1 MSESFASSIKRVFS
15 EPAFLTVAG
24 ILLVAAIS
32 LNATTEFMQLHFKK
46 ERVELRKKLTEL
58 PARMGNW
65 VQVSPDTAIDP
76 ETEEVLGTKD
86 YIFRFY
92 VDTTSPAV
100 PSDVADMLRDPDP
113 TRQRNLITQIQAQ
126 DPHALIYAAVTYYTG
141 MVDTV
146 AHIPNRCYVADGY
159 EPAQESLVSWD
170 AMRGR
175 PGNGLLNYIN
185 FEDQTPQ
192 RRAVTKNVA
201 YFFHSNGEYVSD
213 PIGVRKKLQ
222 NLWESHGYYAKVELL
237 MVTPDREQAAGQM
250 NDFLISALPEIEKC
264 LPDWDEVKAAPAK
277 PDAEQTASAR

>member
-1 MSESFASSIKRVFS
+1 MSSASPSSLRRALAN
-15 EPAFLTVAG
+15 PAFVTVAS
-24 ILLVAAIS
+24 ILVVAAIS

-46 ERVELRKKLTEL
+46 QPVELRKKLTEL
-58 PARMGNW
+58 PSQLGNW
-65 VQVSPDTAIDP
+65 VQVTTDMAIDP

-92 VDTTSPAV
+92 VDRRSPAV
-100 PSDVADMLRDPDP
+100 TDEVIDAIRDRDVA
-113 TRQRNLITQIQAQ
+113 RQRTLVARVQAQ
-126 DPHALIYAAVTYYTG
+126 DPHAIIYGAVTYYTG

-159 EPAQESLVSWD
+159 EPAQESLVAWD
-170 AMRGR
+170 ALKGR

-237 MVTPDREQAAGQM
+237 MVTPDRDQAARQM
-250 NDFLISALPEIEKC
+250 NDFLTSALPEVEKC
-264 LPDWDEVKAAPAK
+264 LPDWSAVKAA
-277 PDAEQTASAR
+277 ETN